1 MKHLLFLTACLLTFF
16 VLHAQQESANT
27 AKKKKHFVT
36 SIRTMDNRTIK
47 GRIYAVTDSQLVLAK
62 SASNYSNSLTAMEQM
77 PVPAENIKSFSVK
90 RKNSVLKGA
99 LIGFGAGAVAGVII
113 GFASGDDHVI
123 TEPVYDPFSAIVV
136 GLSNSMAMTA
146 QEKAVGGGLALGAT
160 GAIVGTVIGALAKKK
175 FTIGGK
181 KEKFRDL
188 QAEIMMKLVKK

>member
-1 MKHLLFLTACLLTFF
+1 MKQLSFLTAFLLTSFI
-16 VLHAQQESANT
+16 LHAQQEPGNAS
-27 AKKKKHFVT
+27 KKERIFLA
-36 SIRTMDNRTIK
+36 SIKTMDSRILK
-47 GRIYAVTDSQLVLAK
+47 GRISAVNDSQLVLSK
-62 SASNYSNSLTAMEQM
+62 SIHSNYKPLPANEQQ
-77 PVPAENIKSFSVK
+77 PIPAENIKSFSVK

-113 GFASGDDHVI
+113 GFASGDDPVI
-123 TEPVYDPFSAIVV
+123 TDPVYDPFSAIVV
-136 GLSNSMAMTA
+136 GLSNSFAMTKE
-146 QEKAVGGGLALGAT
+146 EKAVGGGIALGVT